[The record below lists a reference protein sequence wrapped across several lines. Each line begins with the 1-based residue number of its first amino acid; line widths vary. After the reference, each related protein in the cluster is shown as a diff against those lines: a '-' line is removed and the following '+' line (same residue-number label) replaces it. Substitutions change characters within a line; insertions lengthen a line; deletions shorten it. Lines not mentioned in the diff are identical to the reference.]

1 MLGNKSLETT
11 LRLIETNTVSMLAIA
26 DMAF

>member
-11 LRLIETNTVSMLAIA
+11 LRLIETNTVCILAIA
-26 DMAF
+26 DVAF